1 MLIKRKISIAPMVDI
16 TDEHFRYLIRL
27 MSKKVT
33 LFTPMI
39 SAKSIVMGNIDK
51 IVKQT
56 PTDPPIAIQ
65 IATNCEN
72 DAARAIEILEN
83 KFNFDEYNLNIGCP
97 SSRVQNANYGA
108 CLMQNPT
115 QVGNILSAMKK
126 NTNKPVSIKNRIG
139 IRLNERKYCEETYTE
154 LKQFVDKI
162 ATFEIKNF
170 IIHARLAILNG
181 YSPKLNRSI
190 PSLRHEFVYKL
201 KQEHKNLFI
210 EINGGINNNKH
221 IREHLPHVDS
231 VMIGRAAADNPYF
244 IATASREFLE
254 EKEEIPTREELLL
267 KMAEYIKEY
276 NGYLSISTVLKHI
289 MGIMFAKEGACKF
302 RQALTSPF
310 PKNLKNHEILLKAIE
325 NLKENILHS
334 NS

>member
-1 MLIKRKISIAPMVDI
+1 MLIKRKISIAPMVDV

-27 MSKKVT
+27 LSKKVT
-33 LFTPMI
+33 LYTPMI
-39 SAKSIVMGNIDK
+39 SAKSITMGNLNKVI
-51 IVKQT
+51 KQT
-56 PTDPPIAIQ
+56 PTDSPIALQ

-72 DAARAIEILEN
+72 DAAKAIEILEN

-108 CLMQNPT
+108 CLMKNPT
-115 QVGNILSAMKK
+115 QVGKILQAMKK

-139 IRLNERKYCEETYTE
+139 IRDHEKNYCEETYTE

-162 ATFEIKNF
+162 TTFEIKNF
-170 IIHARLAILNG
+170 IVHARLAILNG
-181 YSPKLNRSI
+181 YSPKNNRNI
-190 PSLRHEFVYKL
+190 PRLRHEFVYKL

-210 EINGGINNNKH
+210 EANGGINNNKH
-221 IREHLPHVDS
+221 IREHLLHVDS
-231 VMIGRAAADNPYF
+231 VMIGRAAAENPYF

-254 EKEEIPTREELLL
+254 EKEEIPTRADLLL
-267 KMAEYIKEY
+267 KMTEYIKEY
-276 NGYLSISTVLKHI
+276 NECFSISTVLKHI

-302 RQALTSPF
+302 RQALTAPF

-325 NLKENILHS
+325 NLKDNILSS